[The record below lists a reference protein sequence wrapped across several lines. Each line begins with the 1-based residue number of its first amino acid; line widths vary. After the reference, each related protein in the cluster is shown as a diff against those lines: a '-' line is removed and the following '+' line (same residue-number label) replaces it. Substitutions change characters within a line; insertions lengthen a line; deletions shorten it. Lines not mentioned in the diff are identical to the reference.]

1 MNNKVIKDGI
11 IHDSPLHKQY
21 GIGCVLGPDNCLIDK
36 NPITVYDDDT
46 QNVHL
51 VPQNEDALNKA
62 NVIISELRKSTLKLL
77 EENIKMICNSY
88 KICKKEEFYNTL
100 NLKDD
105 KWYVFGSNYETLK
118 CSDVEYDFK
127 NVFLY
132 KYIALRKNGI
142 TYELNFMRFFIDEEN
157 RINCILGRPQFD
169 RCIGNY
175 VNRKGICYPHT
186 PDSEKGQLK
195 NIISVTETHFG
206 MNNYCYNPN
215 IENIKFQKNDKGN
228 YIVEDGNEYLKS
240 YAERLANEFI
250 DFVKINEE
258 YSGKY
263 SEGAE

>member
-105 KWYVFGSNYETLK
+105 KWYVFGSNYGTLK

-195 NIISVTETHFG
+195 KYYFSYRNAFW
-206 MNNYCYNPN
+206 
-215 IENIKFQKNDKGN
+215 
-228 YIVEDGNEYLKS
+228 NE
-240 YAERLANEFI
+240 
-250 DFVKINEE
+250 
-258 YSGKY
+258 
-263 SEGAE
+263 